1 MHTLFLFVIIWAETL
16 QQSLKLLL
24 DSRLGLSTNETVNDL
39 TILEEQ
45 DCRNVTNAELH
56 HDIIV
61 LLNVALTNNNLAVV
75 LLCQLLDIRSNS
87 TTRSTPCCPEI
98 HY

>member
-1 MHTLFLFVIIWAETL
+1 MHCAHAFLFVIIWAEAL

-24 DSRLGLSTNETVNDL
+24 DSRLGLSANETVNDL

-61 LLNVALTNNNLAVV
+61 LLNVALAYYYLAVV
-75 LLCQLLDIRSNS
+75 FLGEL
-87 TTRSTPCCPEI
+87 
-98 HY
+98 